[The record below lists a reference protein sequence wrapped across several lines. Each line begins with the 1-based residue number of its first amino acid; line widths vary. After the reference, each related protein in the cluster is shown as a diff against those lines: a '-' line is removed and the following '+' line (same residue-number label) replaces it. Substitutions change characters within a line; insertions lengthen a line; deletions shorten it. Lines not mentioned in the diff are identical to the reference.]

1 MAQYRLSAKV
11 YNNAISKRI
20 DYINREGKYKYG
32 TKSED
37 FLIGWSGNLPS
48 WAANERDFWRTIE
61 KLEKPGQVQARGFQL
76 NLPVELP
83 MKEQVKITKQFMDEC
98 FKNHAYTLVIHNK
111 AGNPHV
117 HVYVCERLID
127 DRPEPDRNSY
137 CKQRTGYSKDRSMTG
152 AKRNQWLRKTRKTWE
167 VIQNNALERCGS
179 KERVS
184 CETLEKQK
192 AKRLPLVHLGP
203 IAAALE
209 RRGVKTRR
217 GDINRRI
224 QAVNKRLA
232 AYLQEISNMHNEI
245 AEIDTNILAEKK
257 KVHDLEVDNSKIK
270 KELEKQ
276 RIEKEKHQNN
286 VWRFCRYFISK
297 KDGIDELCNHF
308 DKKDYAGFVSLLVD
322 SFHKEKNQHNA
333 QFTSFGKELSH
344 IEREHNFKLTSNEIS
359 KCLTYKFWSLYSAKK
374 KEDWSKKYESY
385 ITYLDFRRATAKI
398 LNNRPKTEKELRAY
412 EKDLK
417 KWDGISNTFTPNGQN
432 PFGEDVNFHVI
443 IGNRIKEINQAIQNI
458 EVEKDSVLS
467 FEKRFKQWTEQPAA
481 TREDIAKHMALSEEL
496 AKQKEVVVHCVR
508 QLKNVS
514 REFALE
520 HEKWIESLDKKIEL
534 DAKRVADELERIKIE
549 ERKQQEQK
557 KAEQEALN
565 KRLELARQAARR
577 IDKENS
583 STKQKNN
590 DNARNREKPLT
601 PEVVAPQNI
610 IDQSIP
616 KKDDVSKH
624 IDRHEPLQA
633 QKLPRTDIKEM
644 HPGSFLGRKF
654 MLHIKWGNGESS
666 VVDSKNF
673 TQFWSNHW
681 EDVEKYNANAK
692 HPITKEYLE
701 KRAAEFKNDREKNK
715 GRKGGRG
722 DE

>member
-11 YNNAISKRI
+11 YNKAISKRI

-37 FLIGWSGNLPS
+37 FLTGWSDNLPS
-48 WAANERDFWRTIE
+48 WAANERDFWHTIE

-83 MKEQVKITKQFMDEC
+83 MKEQVKITKQFLDEC
-98 FKNHAYTLVIHNK
+98 FKNHAYTLAIHK
-111 AGNPHV
+111 RAGNPHV
-117 HVYVCERLID
+117 HFYVCERLID

-137 CKQRTGYSKDRSMTG
+137 CKQRTGYSKDRLMTG

-192 AKRLPLVHLGP
+192 VKRLPLVHLGP

-224 QAVNKRLA
+224 QAVNKRLT

-297 KDGIDELCNHF
+297 KDEIAELCNHF
-308 DKKDYAGFVSLLVD
+308 DKKDYAGFVSLLSD
-322 SFHKEKNQHNA
+322 SFCKEKGQHHV
-333 QFTSFGKELSH
+333 QLTGFGKELSH
-344 IEREHNFKLTSNEIS
+344 IESEHNFKLTSNEIS

-398 LNNRPKTEKELRAY
+398 LNDRPKTEKELRAY

-417 KWDGISNTFTPNGQN
+417 KWNSISNTFIPNGQN
-432 PFGEDVNFHVI
+432 PFGEDVNYHVI
-443 IGNRIKEINQAIQNI
+443 IGNRIKEIHQAIKNI

-467 FEKRFKQWTEQPAA
+467 FEKRFKQWSEQPAA

-496 AKQKEVVVHCVR
+496 AKQKETIVRCVR
-508 QLKNVS
+508 KLKNVS
-514 REFALE
+514 QEFALE
-520 HEKWIESLDKKIEL
+520 YEKWIKSLDKKIEL
-534 DAKRVADELERIKIE
+534 DSKRVADELERIKHE
-549 ERKQQEQK
+549 EKKQQEQK

-565 KRLELARQAARR
+565 KRLQLARQAARR

-583 STKQKNN
+583 SIKQKNN
-590 DNARNREKPLT
+590 GNARNEEKLLNH
-601 PEVVAPQNI
+601 EVEVSQNTI
-610 IDQSIP
+610 NRSMLEEDN
-616 KKDDVSKH
+616 VSKH
-624 IDRHEPLQA
+624 IDRCEPLQG
-633 QKLPRTDIKEM
+633 QKLPRSDIKEM
-644 HPGSFLGRKF
+644 HASNFLGRKF
-654 MLHIKWGNGESS
+654 TLHIKWGNGKSS

-673 TQFWSNHW
+673 AQFWANHW
-681 EDVEKYNANAK
+681 EDVEKYNTNAK

-701 KRAAEFKNDREKNK
+701 KRAAEFTNDHGKSNGK
-715 GRKGGRG
+715 KGGRG